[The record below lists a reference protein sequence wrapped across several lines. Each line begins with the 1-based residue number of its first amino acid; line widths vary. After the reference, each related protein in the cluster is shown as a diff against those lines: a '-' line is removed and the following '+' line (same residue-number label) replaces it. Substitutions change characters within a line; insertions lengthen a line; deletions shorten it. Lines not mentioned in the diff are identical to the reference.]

1 MEDRRWNT
9 ECGGPQDDAHILPS
23 SMLCLPSSPFR
34 LPYLVMSGA
43 LHVLVVDD
51 DLAVCRILR
60 RILSDEH
67 YAVTTS
73 SSVQEAFQQTDET
86 RFDAFILDYRL
97 SDGPG
102 LEVAERVR
110 AKGSEAPLILI
121 SGYGSSDLVAK
132 AAPLRIVD
140 VIEKPFSQ
148 ETICGTLK
156 KSLAAVPIVE
166 ERSPEPEVEPA
177 QRQTPRRSINWVTMV
192 AIAVL
197 VAVALLATLFLLR

>member
-1 MEDRRWNT
+1 
-9 ECGGPQDDAHILPS
+9 
-23 SMLCLPSSPFR
+23 
-34 LPYLVMSGA
+34 MSGA

-97 SDGPG
+97 SDGTG

-110 AKGSEAPLILI
+110 AKGSGAPIILI
-121 SGYGSSDLVAK
+121 SGYGSSDLIAK

-166 ERSPEPEVEPA
+166 ERAPELEVGPT
-177 QRQTPRRSINWVTMV
+177 QRQTPRPSIKWVTVV
-192 AIAVL
+192 AITVF
-197 VAVALLATLFLLR
+197 VAVALLAILFLLR